1 MQQKR
6 EDLRTRAKLA
16 FQQERYEDSKNMMK
30 ELVEVSIRLNLRI
43 LGCYQYERAPDEWRT
58 QYAFKCIQE
67 LRCEEAGNIKKIACA
82 PKRTKFKRWPDKWR
96 RLVDGLLHT
105 TSDCAGSTNLCRASL
120 HRKRHY
126 PTDVRNRRELWW
138 ESWFIESNRIGLGKH
153 CVLQED
159 ACWLF
164 QVFGRS
170 RRIRIRVSFLL
181 CNSVIASR
189 TTKRL
194 VDSTTTAHARWRVAT
209 LKQRT
214 WYVWV

>member
-30 ELVEVSIRLNLRI
+30 ELVEVRSRLDLRMV
-43 LGCYQYERAPDEWRT
+43 GCDQYERATDKWRA

-67 LRCEEAGNIKKIACA
+67 LRCEEAGNIKKTACT

-96 RLVDGLLHT
+96 RLVDGLLHLK
-105 TSDCAGSTNLCRASL
+105 SDCARSTNLCRATL
-120 HRKRHY
+120 HRERHY

-138 ESWFIESNRIGLGKH
+138 EGRFIESCRIGLGKH

-170 RRIRIRVSFLL
+170 RGTRIRVSFLP
-181 CNSVIASR
+181 CNLI
-189 TTKRL
+189 
-194 VDSTTTAHARWRVAT
+194 
-209 LKQRT
+209 
-214 WYVWV
+214 